1 MPADRARATAT
12 ASVSATRS
20 CHDEVPYVYGMPAT
34 GWLSLTASVTPA

>member
-1 MPADRARATAT
+1 MPADLARATAT

-20 CHDEVPYVYGMPAT
+20 CHDEVPYVYGMAAT